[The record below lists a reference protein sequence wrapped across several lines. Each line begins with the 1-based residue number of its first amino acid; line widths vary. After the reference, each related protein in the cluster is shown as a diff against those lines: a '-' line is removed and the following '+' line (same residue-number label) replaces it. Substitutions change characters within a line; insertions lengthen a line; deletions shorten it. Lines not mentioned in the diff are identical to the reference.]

1 MLKVGLAMIGGAA
14 GVDPAVIKLI
24 APRAEALNFT
34 TLWAPEHVVFI
45 EGQRSQYPYGPMPGT
60 IDLPMLNPFVALA
73 YAAAVTE
80 RVRLATGVCLVPE
93 HNPLVLAKE
102 VASLD
107 HLSGGRFML
116 GVGIGWLVEEFEAL
130 GIPWEGR
137 ARRTGEYIEAMRQIW
152 SQDRASFEG
161 EFVKFANVISSPK
174 PVSGGNLPILFGGN
188 GTSALRRTAQYGTG
202 WIPLTIDAAE
212 VRQKVDQ
219 LHRLMAGYNRSPEE
233 VEVFLI
239 SRTRRLNLD
248 DLKRLRDA
256 GVDELVITGWAPRSA
271 SEHIKILEELARN
284 IVERAATLD

>member
-34 TLWAPEHVVFI
+34 TLWSPEHVVFV
-45 EGQRSQYPYGPMPGT
+45 EEQKSQYPYGPMPGT

-116 GVGIGWLVEEFEAL
+116 GVGIGWLVEEFQAL
-130 GIPWEGR
+130 GIPWANR
-137 ARRTGEYIEAMRQIW
+137 ARRTCEYIEAMRRIW
-152 SQDRASFEG
+152 SHERTSFEG
-161 EFVKFANVISSPK
+161 EFVKFSSVISSPK
-174 PVSGGNLPILFGGN
+174 PVSGGKLPILFGGN
-188 GTSALRRTAQYGTG
+188 SVSALKRTAQYGAG
-202 WIPLTIDAAE
+202 WIPLTIEAAE

-219 LHRLMAGYNRSPEE
+219 LHKLMADHNRRANE

-239 SRTRRLNLD
+239 SRTRRLSFD
-248 DLKRLRDA
+248 DLKRFRDA
-256 GVDELVITGWAPRSA
+256 GVDELVITGWAPRS
-271 SEHIKILEELARN
+271 SDEHIKMLEDLARN
-284 IVERAATLD
+284 IVEPAATLV